1 MTDLKLPY
9 VFNAKARRWQ
19 SASDGRKF
27 IGPAKLAELRD
38 KFVEGNQARTA
49 ALVQR
54 LAVGDLDR
62 VGFEREMRSHI
73 KSVFAAEYM
82 LARGGKHMMTQSD
95 WGRVGSMCRTQYQ
108 YLGDFM
114 ADLGA
119 GNLSL
124 RAIENRA
131 SMYVDAAIQAHER
144 GKAAAWGVNL
154 PHYPKDGST
163 ICRMGCRCYWRI
175 EEKEDEFLCYW
186 TKTAHESCETCIQR
200 SQDWNPLRIPK
211 TEARNQRQLRQT
223 LSHLDPHHPA

>member
-62 VGFEREMRSHI
+62 VGFEREMRAHI

-82 LARGGKHMMTQSD
+82 LARGGRHMMTQSD
-95 WGRVGSMCRTQYQ
+95 WGSVGGTVRVQFR
-108 YLGDFM
+108 YLSDFC
-114 ADLGA
+114 AELAEGK
-119 GNLSL
+119 LSL

-131 SMYVDAAIQAHER
+131 QAYIQSAKQAHER
-144 GKAAAWGVNL
+144 GKAAAWGVIL
-154 PHYPKDGST
+154 PTMPTQDSECLYNCK
-163 ICRMGCRCYWRI
+163 CYWRI
-175 EEKEDEFLCYW
+175 EDKGDEWWAYW
-186 TKTAHESCETCIQR
+186 VKTAHESCDTCIHR
-200 SQDWNPLRIPK
+200 ANTWNPLVIKKSDQP
-211 TEARNQRQLRQT
+211 TERRLQVY
-223 LSHLDPHHPA
+223 LSDLTYEA